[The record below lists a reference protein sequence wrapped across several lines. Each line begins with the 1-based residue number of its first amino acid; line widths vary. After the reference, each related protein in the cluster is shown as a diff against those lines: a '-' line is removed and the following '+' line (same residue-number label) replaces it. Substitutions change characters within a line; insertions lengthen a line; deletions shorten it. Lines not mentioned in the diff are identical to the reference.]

1 MGFPAADIA
10 RSLWWG
16 MLSRPLILLIQSEQ
30 HARKECGGSEQ
41 AMSRQVLI
49 VNRGLDLPDVSRRSR
64 KRPGQYEER
73 VIAFVEKR
81 HP

>member
-1 MGFPAADIA
+1 
-10 RSLWWG
+10 
-16 MLSRPLILLIQSEQ
+16 
-30 HARKECGGSEQ
+30 
-41 AMSRQVLI
+41 MSRQVLI